1 MRIRLI
7 FLVLL
12 LARTAAAQTPDT
24 TRRAPNATVRG
35 FVHDSLAH
43 TPLAGAVVQLVPASG
58 VTDFVRTATSDS
70 TGMFIL
76 NDVPEGFFVIGFF
89 HPMLDSL
96 GVEPPLHKLYIYG
109 ARTIQADLGIPAASR
124 FRAAICGNQTLKTGA
139 VLIGNV
145 RDAETGN
152 PIEGATVSG
161 EWLEMSFR
169 KNGVTH
175 RVPRVVA
182 TTGKNGW
189 FGLCNVPKS
198 GTMMLMASR
207 GADSTGRIE
216 VEVPEEGFARRELY
230 IGSSQTVFIT
240 DTTQSRVAAQPSPR
254 PKYFGNGRLSG
265 TVTALAGGI
274 PLANAQVSIADGP
287 QTRTNAR
294 GEWTITD
301 APTGTYMLEVRALG
315 YYPGRRRVDVA
326 STSTNV
332 KVALST
338 LRAVLDTVRIRASR
352 LNGAN
357 LAGFEERRR
366 SGIGR
371 YLTAADIARHRPVVV
386 SDLFRNM
393 PGTRIELDPN
403 GVDYYIMVR
412 GNAGEWC
419 PATIYLD
426 GLSLRG
432 VTASDLDVWVRTH
445 EVRAIE
451 VYAGLGTPLEFQ
463 EGMSNCGSI
472 LIWTK

>member
-1 MRIRLI
+1 
-7 FLVLL
+7 
-12 LARTAAAQTPDT
+12 
-24 TRRAPNATVRG
+24 
-35 FVHDSLAH
+35 VHDSLAH
-43 TPLAGAVVQLVPASG
+43 TPLAGAIVQLVPASG
-58 VTDFVRTATSDS
+58 VDGFVRTATSDS
-70 TGMFIL
+70 TGMFTL

-109 ARTIQADLGIPAASR
+109 ARPVKTDLGIPAASR
-124 FRAAICGNQTLKTGA
+124 FRAAICGNATLKTGA
-139 VLIGNV
+139 VLVGSV
-145 RDAETGN
+145 RDAETGK

-169 KNGVTH
+169 KGGFTR
-175 RVPRVVA
+175 RVPRISA

-189 FGLCNVPKS
+189 FGLCNVPKA
-198 GTMMLMASR
+198 GTMTVMASH

-216 VEVPEEGFARRELY
+216 VDVPEEGFARRELY
-230 IGSSQTVFIT
+230 IGSSQTVLVT
-240 DTTQSRVAAQPSPR
+240 DTTSGRLAPQPSPR
-254 PKYFGNGRLSG
+254 PKYFGNGHLSG
-265 TVTALAGGI
+265 TVTSLAGGA

-287 QTRTNAR
+287 QTRTNPR
-294 GEWTITD
+294 GEWSITD
-301 APTGTYMLEVRALG
+301 APTGTHMLEVRALG
-315 YYPGRRRVDVA
+315 YYPARKRVDVA
-326 STSTNV
+326 SSSKTV
-332 KVALST
+332 KIELST

-352 LNGAN
+352 LSGAN

-371 YLTAADIARHRPVVV
+371 YLTQADIARHNPVVV

-393 PGTRIELDPN
+393 PGTRLELDPN
-403 GVDYYIMVR
+403 GVDYYILVR
-412 GNAGEWC
+412 GNGGEWC

-432 VTASDLDVWVRTH
+432 ATASDVDVWVRTR
-445 EVRAIE
+445 EVKAIE

-463 EGMSNCGSI
+463 VGMTSCGSV

>member
-1 MRIRLI
+1 MRTRLI
-7 FLVLL
+7 LLIVL

-24 TRRAPNATVRG
+24 THRASSVTVSG
-35 FVHDSLAH
+35 FVRDSLAH

-58 VTDFVRTATSDS
+58 ATGFVRTATSDS
-70 TGMFIL
+70 TGMFVL

-109 ARTIQADLGIPAASR
+109 VKPIQADLGIPAASR

-145 RDAETGN
+145 RDAETGA

-169 KNGVTH
+169 KDGITR
-175 RVPRVVA
+175 RVPRLVA

-230 IGSSQTVFIT
+230 IGSSQAVFVT
-240 DTTQSRVAAQPSPR
+240 DTVQSRVATPALPR
-254 PKYFGNGRLSG
+254 RKYFGNGHLSG
-265 TVTALAGGI
+265 TVTALAAGI
-274 PLANAQVSIADGP
+274 PLANAQVSIANGP

-294 GEWTITD
+294 GEWSITD
-301 APTGTYMLEVRALG
+301 APTGTHMLEVRALG
-315 YYPGRRRVDVA
+315 YYPARRRVDVVN
-326 STSTNV
+326 SSSNV
-332 KVALST
+332 AIALST

-371 YLTAADIARHRPVVV
+371 YLTAADIARHNPVVV

-426 GLSLRG
+426 GLTLRG